1 MGVQQGGLKSAEA
14 LLLARYFMYSQVY
27 FHPVRRIY
35 DIHLKDFLTE
45 WLMPDGRFSTTLD
58 NHLRQTDVEVT
69 AALRK
74 AADDP
79 TKPGHKAARHIIAR
93 EHYRELYRPH
103 PKKLAT
109 NPKSALAVFE
119 AALQEF
125 GSEHVKLD
133 LYKPKG
139 GSPDFPVRLRD
150 GQVVSSLRMS
160 EVLSQLPT
168 AGADY
173 VFISPEKL
181 LPAEKWLKNNREKI
195 IQPQEEGEEV

>member
-1 MGVQQGGLKSAEA
+1 MGQQGGSEEPSLGVQQGGLKSAEA

-109 NPKSALAVFE
+109 NPKSALDCF
-119 AALQEF
+119 
-125 GSEHVKLD
+125 
-133 LYKPKG
+133 
-139 GSPDFPVRLRD
+139 
-150 GQVVSSLRMS
+150 
-160 EVLSQLPT
+160 
-168 AGADY
+168 
-173 VFISPEKL
+173 
-181 LPAEKWLKNNREKI
+181 
-195 IQPQEEGEEV
+195 